1 MAYNGYVKRKKTKLK
16 LFCIALCILIFYL
29 YYAASKL
36 ILDAG
41 GVYFNASVSNC
52 AYATI
57 NNCTKKF
64 DFSSI
69 CSLKYGSD
77 GNVVLVSTD
86 SQKLN
91 EISVFLADNCYE
103 CLNNLILGGYFVP
116 AGVFSG
122 IKLLSGFG
130 PDVNI
135 KLVTVLSVQCAF
147 VREFMSAGINQTR
160 MTLSLVINCDITI
173 YSIFEKKNY
182 NGLIEA
188 LVYDNVIVGKVPEV
202 YLSREVV
209 TAKTTKD

>member
-1 MAYNGYVKRKKTKLK
+1 M
-16 LFCIALCILIFYL
+16 IFYL
-29 YYAASKL
+29 YYGASKL
-36 ILDAG
+36 ILNAG

-52 AYATI
+52 AYSTI
-57 NNCTKKF
+57 NKCTSKY

-91 EISVFLADNCYE
+91 EISVFLADTCYE
-103 CLNNLILGGYFVP
+103 CLNNLILDGYYVP

-130 PDVNI
+130 PNVNV
-135 KLVTVLSVQCAF
+135 KLVTVLSVQCDF
-147 VREFMSAGINQTR
+147 VREFTSAGINQTR
-160 MTLSLVINCDITI
+160 MTLSLVINCDITV

-188 LVYDNVIVGKVPEV
+188 LVYDNVIVGKVPKV

-209 TAKTTKD
+209 AAKTAKD